1 MQKCSKKQQTKKT
14 EQKMVLYL
22 DNVTSPSL
30 LYFAFS
36 LTPQLILPSV
46 QIPHTTMLHVPHLN
60 IPWLHHS
67 REIQSNTSL
76 SCSYR

>member
-36 LTPQLILPSV
+36 LTPQLILLFSSDPS
-46 QIPHTTMLHVPHLN
+46 HHHATRTTPEYSLA
-60 IPWLHHS
+60 S
-67 REIQSNTSL
+67 SQQGNTE
-76 SCSYR
+76 